1 MFRFVIK
8 RILWM
13 IPVLIGVVFIV
24 FVINRMSPGDPVQ
37 VVLGGTYTEE
47 QYIAKQAEM
56 GLDKPFLVQF
66 FNYIKDIV
74 TKGDLGT
81 SYSNKRSVTKQVVE
95 RIPITFKFALI
106 GCLITVALGLPFG
119 IISATK
125 QYSAADYSVTVFS
138 LIFASMPQFWM
149 GLMFIIIFALKLKW
163 LPASMPSAAE
173 IPIKF
178 WILPALTIGL
188 SPVATITRLTRSS
201 MLDVVRQDY
210 IRTARAKGLPEGT
223 IVRKHMLKNGL
234 IPVITVIGINLGVL
248 IAGSV
253 VVENIFSIPGLGMLI
268 TNAVARQD
276 YPIIQGCVLILAAMV
291 CVINLLTDLVYG
303 FVDPRIM
310 AQYKAGSK
318 RRRKTGKEAA
328 KA

>member
-1 MFRFVIK
+1 
-8 RILWM
+8 M

-24 FVINRMSPGDPVQ
+24 FAINRMSPGDPVQ

-47 QYIAKQAEM
+47 QYVAKQAEM

-163 LPASMPSAAE
+163 LPASMPSAAQ
-173 IPIKF
+173 IPLKY

-210 IRTARAKGLPEGT
+210 IRTARAKGIPEGT

-318 RRRKTGKEAA
+318 RRRKKGKEAA
-328 KA
+328 EA

>member
-24 FVINRMSPGDPVQ
+24 FAINRMSPGDPVQ

>member
-1 MFRFVIK
+1 
-8 RILWM
+8 M

-24 FVINRMSPGDPVQ
+24 FAINRMSPGDPVQ

-188 SPVATITRLTRSS
+188 SPVETITRLTRSS

>member
-1 MFRFVIK
+1 
-8 RILWM
+8 M

-24 FVINRMSPGDPVQ
+24 FAINRMSPGDPVQ
-37 VVLGGTYTEE
+37 VVLGGSYTQE
-47 QYIAKQAEM
+47 QYDAKAAEM

-66 FNYIKDIV
+66 YNYIKDIV

-81 SYSNKRSVTKQVVE
+81 SYSNKRSVTKQVIE

-106 GCLITVALGLPFG
+106 GCLITVAIGLPFG
-119 IISATK
+119 VISATK
-125 QYSAADYSVTVFS
+125 QYSLADYSVTVFS

-163 LPASMPSAAE
+163 LPASMPSSAE
-173 IPIKF
+173 IPF
-178 WILPALTIGL
+178 RYWVLPALTIGL

-210 IRTARAKGLPEGT
+210 IRTARAKGIPEGT
-223 IVRKHMLKNGL
+223 IVRKHALKNGL
-234 IPVITVIGINLGVL
+234 IPVITVIGINLGTLV
-248 IAGSV
+248 AGSV

-291 CVINLLTDLVYG
+291 CIINLITDIVYG

-310 AQYKAGSK
+310 AQYKAGNK
-318 RRRKTGKEAA
+318 RKKTKNKSEKTGEGRAVA
-328 KA
+328 

>member
-1 MFRFVIK
+1 
-8 RILWM
+8 M

-24 FVINRMSPGDPVQ
+24 FAINRMSPGDPVQ

-47 QYIAKQAEM
+47 QYVAKQAEM

-163 LPASMPSAAE
+163 LPASMPSAAQ
-173 IPIKF
+173 IPFKY

-210 IRTARAKGLPEGT
+210 IRTARAKGIPEGM

-318 RRRKTGKEAA
+318 RRRKKGKEAA
-328 KA
+328 EA

>member
-1 MFRFVIK
+1 
-8 RILWM
+8 M

-24 FVINRMSPGDPVQ
+24 FAINRMSPGDPVQ

>member
-1 MFRFVIK
+1 
-8 RILWM
+8 M